1 MAPGISV
8 RVPLAARNETSVAA
22 SGAMAVS
29 TLAVVGAGIGGFY
42 TVNGVTAPIAAGAS
56 VVAGS
61 APSNPNDPPKS
72 NDPESEPPAS
82 TTSSELPTSSTSSS
96 AVPSATSADYII
108 FAKENTD
115 KADGDGF
122 SNTLAGLVG
131 ADNMVTIVND
141 ADIPFIW
148 RADLTAD
155 QLEKVKADRVI
166 ARADIN
172 RPLTRDDPEPDKTQ
186 SSATR
191 RKRAEIAQSPIR
203 NNGIFD
209 LRTLSTP
216 PKQKDVLP
224 DYRYDDFA
232 GHGITVYVVDTGPF
246 DLQHEEFTA
255 PSTDITRRELNVAR
269 NKRFSLKDTQH
280 GTCVASKA
288 VGVTTGVAKR
298 ANLVGV
304 RIDFTEFGL
313 LRGLQAAA
321 NEIKQKGLKGK
332 AVVTTSILMRAPNTI
347 YTTSMRSVIRGL
359 ISLDVPVVAA
369 AGNKFRDGLAEP
381 DKLPA
386 VMAKEFPV
394 IVVGSAGTDF
404 KIAPTSKRGNLVTT
418 YAIGANIKCADPLDQ
433 TGLATDSGTSFAAP
447 QVAGMVAYW
456 MSHPEF
462 AAGLP
467 PGSVAKT
474 LRNMIAT
481 PETPTC
487 NLCGA
492 EFSSDKAGNL
502 GGQVGCADAEVA
514 GSACAANDGCKSWAF
529 GNEDRGTY
537 NIPVC
542 LLFDQLATQIVS
554 QAPPDAEGKC
564 PFRYND
570 KACPVS

>member
-1 MAPGISV
+1 M
-8 RVPLAARNETSVAA
+8 
-22 SGAMAVS
+22 
-29 TLAVVGAGIGGFY
+29 
-42 TVNGVTAPIAAGAS
+42 
-56 VVAGS
+56 
-61 APSNPNDPPKS
+61 D
-72 NDPESEPPAS
+72 
-82 TTSSELPTSSTSSS
+82 
-96 AVPSATSADYII
+96 
-108 FAKENTD
+108 
-115 KADGDGF
+115 
-122 SNTLAGLVG
+122 
-131 ADNMVTIVND
+131 TIVND
-141 ADIPFIW
+141 ADIPFVW
-148 RADLTAD
+148 RANLTSD
-155 QLEKVKADRVI
+155 QLETVKADSVI
-166 ARADIN
+166 AGADIN
-172 RPLTRDDPEPDKTQ
+172 DPLTRDDPEPDKTQ

-191 RKRAEIAQSPIR
+191 RKRVEIAQSPIP
-203 NNGIFD
+203 NNDIFD

-216 PKQKDVLP
+216 PKQKATLP

-255 PSTDITRRELNVAR
+255 PSTDVTRRELNVAR
-269 NKRFSLKDTQH
+269 NKKFSLEDTQH

-288 VGVTTGVAKR
+288 VGVTAGVAKR

-332 AVVTTSILMRAPNTI
+332 AVVTTSILIRAPDNI

-359 ISLDVPVVAA
+359 INLDVPVVAA
-369 AGNKFRDGLAEP
+369 AGNKFLDGLTEP

-386 VMAKEFPV
+386 VMANELPI

-404 KIAPTSKRGNLVTT
+404 NIAPTSQRGNLVTT
-418 YAIGANIKCADPLDQ
+418 FAIGADIKCADPLDQ

-447 QVAGMVAYW
+447 QVAGLVAYW

-462 AAGLP
+462 AGNLP
-467 PGSVAKT
+467 PGSVAET
-474 LRNMIAT
+474 LRNITGALSYPRVAEAGFPPIAWNGHDLAESCSVPNSGIGRRVRRNMRRDLSQACSFAPTSVPSATPTVPVPSAAPTVSVPSAAPTVSVPASSAPTSGLVTPTAT

-492 EFSSDKAGNL
+492 EFQGGTL

-514 GSACAANDGCKSWAF
+514 RSACAADDTCNSWAF
-529 GNEDRGTY
+529 GNENRGTY
-537 NIPVC
+537 TIPVC
-542 LLFDQLATQIVS
+542 LLFDQSATQIVS
-554 QAPPDAEGKC
+554 QAPPDPEGKC

-570 KACPVS
+570 KACPAS